1 MTNTIV
7 NFQNIQRA
15 LPKYRT
21 EKQAV
26 AGKFK
31 DEFSG
36 NIGKIITEFVGLRS
50 KLYSLTVQDDKEKKV
65 CKGCKKMCDQ

>member
-36 NIGKIITEFVGLRS
+36 KIITEFVGLKS
-50 KLYSLTVQDDKEKKV
+50 NMYLVTVQDNKEKKV
-65 CKGCKKMCDQ
+65 SRL